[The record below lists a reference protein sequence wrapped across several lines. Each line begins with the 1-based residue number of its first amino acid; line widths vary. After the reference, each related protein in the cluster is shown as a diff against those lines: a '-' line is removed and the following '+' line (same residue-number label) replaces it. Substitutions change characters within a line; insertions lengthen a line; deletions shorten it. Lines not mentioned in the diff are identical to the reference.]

1 MMTYIRSVVVT
12 LLVLLCATFS
22 WAGFAGTDLILPS
35 VGSGPGAQNSEWDTT
50 IWVHNP
56 SSATANVTFD
66 FYLRNQAH
74 PVPTAT
80 YLDTIPPGD
89 TRRYTGVMQAMFG
102 LDAFGA
108 IRIRADERVMANGR
122 IFSTPD
128 GGTGRDSSGQF
139 FAAVPADFS
148 IGAGEDSTI
157 LGVYQTSPPN
167 DSEYRYNFGFAEV
180 TGAAAT
186 VRVTAVDDD
195 GTILASQHYPLGANE
210 PRQYAIGNLV
220 NGINSE
226 NVTIEIEV
234 VGGAGRVVAFGSGLA
249 NASNDP
255 STFEMSFRD
264 DLLASQSTDGGDI
277 TAVYAGDGL
286 AGGGD
291 SGDVTLSI
299 ADRGVTSGKIATGA
313 VGSNALASGAVT
325 APKVAANSIT
335 SAAIVDG
342 TVTADDLAIPMEITS
357 SAALTSVIEVNTSGG
372 ESTALRG
379 NCTGG
384 CAGVEGYHT
393 DEQNWGALGT
403 RFAGVR
409 ARGTND
415 PAVHAISPNDI
426 GVFAQHGDGSGW
438 FASGPVFENPA
449 VWATSED
456 TWAVVGSSNGQ
467 FGGGFYGRA
476 LGPNGRGLMGQA
488 DGTGGV
494 GVLAIASGNATVA
507 GRFQGDVIVTG
518 TLSKG
523 GGSFR
528 IDHPLDP
535 ADRVLSH
542 SFVESPDMMNIYN
555 GTARLD
561 ASGEAEVILPD
572 YFEALNRDFRY
583 QLTAIGGPAPWLHI
597 ADEIAENRFRIAG
610 GPAHGRVSWQVT
622 GVRQDPWAEANRIRV
637 EEDKPPEDRGRYI
650 HPTAFGLPNEQASPV
665 VAP

>member
-1 MMTYIRSVVVT
+1 MMTNIRSVVVS

-22 WAGFAGTDLILPS
+22 WAGFAGTNLILPS

-66 FYLRNQAH
+66 FYLRNQAN
-74 PVPTAT
+74 PVPSAT

-108 IRIRADERVMANGR
+108 IHIHADERVMVNGR
-122 IFSTPD
+122 IFSTPAS
-128 GGTGRDSSGQF
+128 GTGRDSSGQF

-148 IGAGEDSTI
+148 IGAGEDATI

-167 DSEYRYNFGFAEV
+167 DSEYRYKFGFAEV
-180 TGAAAT
+180 TGEMAT

-210 PRQYAIGNLV
+210 PRQYTIGNLI

-234 VGGAGRVVAFGSGLA
+234 VGGTGRVVAFGSGLA

-264 DLLASQSTDGGDI
+264 DLLASQSTAGGDI

-299 ADRGVTSGKIATGA
+299 ADQGVTSGKIAA
-313 VGSNALASGAVT
+313 GAVT

-342 TVTADDLAIPMEITS
+342 SVTADDLAFPMEITS
-357 SAALTSVIEVNTSGG
+357 SIALTSVIEVTTSGG

-384 CAGVEGYHT
+384 CFGVEGYHT
-393 DEQNWGALGT
+393 DELNWGALGT

-409 ARGTND
+409 ARGTTA
-415 PAVHAISPNDI
+415 PAVDARSPTDI
-426 GVFAQHGDGSGW
+426 GVFAQHGNGSGW
-438 FASGPVFENPA
+438 TSSGPVFENPA

-456 TWAVVGSSNGQ
+456 TWAVVGSSNAEY
-467 FGGGFYGRA
+467 GGGFYGRA
-476 LGPNGRGLMGQA
+476 LAPNGRGLVGQA
-488 DGTGGV
+488 DGTGGF

-507 GRFQGDVIVTG
+507 GKFQGDVTVSG
-518 TLSKG
+518 NLSKG

-535 ADRVLSH
+535 EDRVLSH

-555 GTARLD
+555 GTTHLD

-597 ADEIAENRFRIAG
+597 ASEIADNRFRIAG

-622 GVRQDPWAEANRIRV
+622 GVRQDPWAEVNRIQV
-637 EEDKPPEDRGRYI
+637 EEDKAPENRGRYI
-650 HPTAFGLPNEQASPV
+650 HPDAYGLPEELGTMDE
-665 VAP
+665 